1 MMFQRA
7 AEHASIVA
15 AWRSQPTCATRRCKE
30 LGSEAVEERGEGEQ
44 EEVVAVAVA
53 AEAEE
58 EYK

>member
-30 LGSEAVEERGEGEQ
+30 LGSEAVEEGGGGAGGGDGGGGDG
-44 EEVVAVAVA
+44 VGG
-53 AEAEE
+53 
-58 EYK
+58 